1 MLDLIR
7 QAHGDEYA
15 SRVQQITDANQLD
28 RRALRKARA
37 VVLLWRDGNGT
48 GWFPIERR
56 VFGDI
61 NGDARLLVLNGRRR
75 QFELTRRA
83 WSSYVMRRAIGKSL
97 IPETLFML
105 WFVVTSPFLMT
116 WDLLR
121 GHR

>member
-1 MLDLIR
+1 MVDLVR
-7 QAHGDEYA
+7 QAHGPEYA
-15 SRVQQITDANQLD
+15 ARIQQITEADQLD
-28 RRALRKARA
+28 GRMLRKLRA

-56 VFGDI
+56 VFGEV

-75 QFELTRRA
+75 QFELTRSV
-83 WSSYVMRRAIGKSL
+83 WSAYLMRRAVGKSL
-97 IPETLFML
+97 IPETLFTL
-105 WFVVTSPFLMT
+105 FFVVTSPFLLT